1 MFDIPTFMKGLALG
15 LGIFICPGPKDVL
28 ILRQALLGRPSL
40 ELVAIGCISDAI
52 LIWLGIAGLS
62 AAFNTAPVLQ
72 SAALWFGTCL
82 LVGHSFLAA
91 QSAFRGTGN
100 KGAISDQGQGESTG
114 KSFVALL
121 SVSFLNPVAWLD
133 AVLIVGSVGA
143 ALPQNTQASFGLGAV
158 AASLGWFAALVL
170 GAQGAARWMTSPRA
184 WRLLDALVAIAMLGL
199 ATNVAW
205 GLIY

>member
-1 MFDIPTFMKGLALG
+1 MFDIPTFVTGLALG

-28 ILRQALLGRPSL
+28 ILRQALLGRPSF
-40 ELVAIGCISDAI
+40 ELIAIGCVSDAM

-62 AAFNTAPVLQ
+62 AVFDAAPILQ
-72 SAALWFGTCL
+72 SAALWFGVCL
-82 LVGHSFLAA
+82 LVGHGLSAA
-91 QSAFRGTGN
+91 RSAMRGAGS
-100 KGAISDQGQGESTG
+100 KGAISARDKGDSGW

-143 ALPQNTQASFGLGAV
+143 ALPQNTQTSFGIGAV

-184 WRLLDALVAIAMLGL
+184 WQLLDAFVAIAMLGL
-199 ATNVAW
+199 AIHVAW
-205 GLIY
+205 GLI

>member
-1 MFDIPTFMKGLALG
+1 MFDLPTLMKGLALG

-40 ELVAIGCISDAI
+40 ELIAIGCISDAL

-62 AAFNTAPVLQ
+62 AAFDAAPGLQ
-72 SAALWFGTCL
+72 SAALWFGFCL

-91 QSAFRGTGN
+91 LSAIRGDGN
-100 KGAISDQGQGESTG
+100 KGVLSDQGQGEAAM

-143 ALPQNTQASFGLGAV
+143 ALPTNAQASFGLGAV
-158 AASLGWFAALVL
+158 AASFGWFTALVL

-184 WRLLDALVAIAMLGL
+184 WRLLDAFVAIAMLGL
-199 ATNVAW
+199 ALNVAW
-205 GLIY
+205 GLI

>member
-1 MFDIPTFMKGLALG
+1 MFDIPAFMNGLALG
-15 LGIFICPGPKDVL
+15 LGIFVCPGPKDVL

-40 ELVAIGCISDAI
+40 ELVAVGCVSDAV

-62 AAFNTAPVLQ
+62 AAFETTPVLQ

-82 LVGHSFLAA
+82 LVGHGLLAA
-91 QSAFRGTGN
+91 HSAIRGAGS
-100 KGAISDQGQGESTG
+100 KGTISTHDKGDSVGT
-114 KSFVALL
+114 SFVALL

-143 ALPQNTQASFGLGAV
+143 ALPRNTQVSFGSGAV
-158 AASLGWFAALVL
+158 AASLGWFVALVC

-184 WRLLDALVAIAMLGL
+184 WRLLDAFVALAMLGL
-199 ATNVAW
+199 AIHVAQ
-205 GLIY
+205 GLI